1 MAMRALEPQV
11 QETVEV
17 DGVGIG
23 YEVFGAGPRTILLTP
38 AWAIVNSRFWKGQV
52 PYLARR
58 FRVIT
63 FDARGTGRSDRP
75 EDPAL
80 YGRDVRDALAVLDA
94 TGTERALIAGLS
106 LGAATAL
113 VAAAMHPD
121 RVAGVIALAPNV
133 PALTL
138 DHPWWDEYPFE
149 EDPGVDEGWARFTRA
164 SWRRDFPGFAEFFLR
179 AMYSELHCEKQVEDG
194 LGWALDSGRSVLEH
208 TMDCPAAAITRERSE
223 ALLARVRC
231 PVLVIHG
238 DRDRITPLERGR
250 RVAELTGGEL
260 VVLEGSGHVPVSRDP
275 VRMNVLMDDF
285 AARVLGAPA
294 VPERRWTRAPD
305 RPRRA
310 LFVSS
315 PIGLG
320 HARRDMAIAR
330 ELRALVPG
338 LEIDWLA
345 QHPLTAA
352 LDAAGER
359 VHPASRGLASE
370 SGHLERAAGDHT
382 LDVFQAFREMDEI
395 LLANYMVFRDL
406 TRVEPYD
413 LWIGDEA
420 WDVDHFLHENPEDKR
435 APFVFLTDFV
445 GWLPLPEG
453 GEREAFLTADL
464 NAQMLEQVARFPS
477 VRDRALF
484 VGDPEDVVPG
494 SFGLGLPV
502 IREWV
507 EAHFEFCGQ
516 MAGDPLTPADRNG
529 DGPLCVAAVGGSA
542 VGAGLLE
549 RLVAGYE
556 AASARVPGL
565 RMLAVAGPRV
575 DRERLRAPDG
585 VEVRGYVPELDRVLA
600 GCDVALV
607 QGGLTTGMELVV
619 AGTPFVS
626 FPLKRHFEQ
635 RIHVAHR
642 LTRHGH
648 TRALELEDATPDG
661 VGEAIAGALSAP
673 PDYRAIAP
681 GGAARA
687 AARIAELL

>member
-1 MAMRALEPQV
+1 MRALEPEV
-11 QETVEV
+11 QDRVDV

-23 YEVFGAGPRTILLTP
+23 YEVFGSGPQAILLTP
-38 AWAIVNSRFWKGQV
+38 AWQIVTSHFWKTQV

-63 FDARGTGRSDRP
+63 FDARGSGRSDRP

-80 YGRDVRDALAVLDA
+80 YGRDVHDAVAVLDA
-94 TGTERALIAGLS
+94 TGTERALVAGLS

-113 VAAAMHPD
+113 FMAAMHPD
-121 RVAGVIALAPNV
+121 RVAGVIALASTLPS
-133 PALTL
+133 LTP
-138 DHPWWDEYPFE
+138 DHPWLVENPFE
-149 EDPGVDEGWARFTRA
+149 ADSGLDESWARFTRA
-164 SWRRDFPGFAEFFLR
+164 SWRRDFPGFVEFFFR
-179 AMYSELHCEKQVEDG
+179 EMFPEPHCEKLVEDG
-194 LGWALDSGRSVLEH
+194 VGWGIDAGRAVLER
-208 TMDCPAAAITRERSE
+208 TMDSPAGAMTREQAE
-223 ALLARVRC
+223 ALLAAVRC
-231 PVLVIHG
+231 PVLAIHG

-250 RVAELTGGEL
+250 RIAELTRGEL
-260 VVLEGSGHVPVSRDP
+260 VVLEGSGHAPTARDP
-275 VRMNVLMDDF
+275 VKVNVLMDEF
-285 AARVLGAPA
+285 AARVLGAPLG
-294 VPERRWTRAPD
+294 PERRWTRAPD

-320 HARRDMAIAR
+320 HARRDIAIAR
-330 ELRALVPG
+330 ELRTLAPG

-352 LDAAGER
+352 LEAAGER

-382 LDVFQAFREMDEI
+382 LDVFQAIREMDEI

-406 TRVEPYD
+406 TREQPYD

-494 SFGLGLPV
+494 SFGAGLPV

-516 MAGDPLTPADRNG
+516 MAGDPLTPAERDG

-542 VGAGLLE
+542 VGAGLLQ
-549 RLVAGYE
+549 RLVTGYE
-556 AASARVPGL
+556 AAAERVPGL

-575 DRERLRAPDG
+575 DRERLRAPAG

-607 QGGLTTGMELVV
+607 QGGLTTGMELVA
-619 AGTPFVS
+619 AGRPFVS

-642 LTRHGH
+642 LARHGH
-648 TRALELEDATPDG
+648 TRALEVEDATPDG
-661 VGEAIAGALSAP
+661 VGEAIADALGAP
-673 PDYRAIAP
+673 VDYRAVAP
-681 GGAARA
+681 GGVARA